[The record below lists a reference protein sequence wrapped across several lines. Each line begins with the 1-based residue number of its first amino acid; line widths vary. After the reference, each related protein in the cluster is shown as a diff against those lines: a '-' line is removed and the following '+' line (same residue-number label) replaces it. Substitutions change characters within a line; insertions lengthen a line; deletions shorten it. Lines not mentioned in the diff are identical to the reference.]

1 MFSTR
6 DAVYEY
12 ELVLDHLRSEC
23 EQEYFVNTPSEVSIT
38 SDRSSSGEP
47 SGKESHVPLT
57 TLPYNTSNCWWADH
71 ATSEESAPTQ
81 GGMVSLRPP
90 QPSSTR
96 TAYSGRVWKTSN
108 SLLSQIRQRV
118 GGTGKA
124 HDQERLIVPTRF
136 PRQTSIY
143 CLPRTS
149 RTLDHGTTSA
159 RDSYGV
165 FMPNHCTR
173 LNEICVYT
181 RTTKQVKQI
190 HGPAVDGV
198 LAEAIRNRFYTTMEC
213 NQHCAVVSSGNKV
226 YIISFLP
233 PGL

>member
-12 ELVLDHLRSEC
+12 DLMLDHLRSGH
-23 EQEYFVNTPSEVSIT
+23 
-38 SDRSSSGEP
+38 SSSP
-47 SGKESHVPLT
+47 SNSVPTSPTSPTYRLSSGQSIGKDNHISMSASSGNSEGFVP
-57 TLPYNTSNCWWADH
+57 TLGS
-71 ATSEESAPTQ
+71 
-81 GGMVSLRPP
+81 MVSLRPP
-90 QPSSTR
+90 PPQSSSTR
-96 TAYSGRVWKTSN
+96 TPYSGRVWKTSN

-118 GGTGKA
+118 GGTEQA
-124 HDQERLIVPTRF
+124 HDQERLIIPTRF
-136 PRQTSIY
+136 PRQASI
-143 CLPRTS
+143 CCVPRTS

-181 RTTKQVKQI
+181 RTTKQVRPI

-198 LAEAIRNRFYTTMEC
+198 LAEAFRNRFYTTMEC

-226 YIISFLP
+226 YVISFLP
-233 PGL
+233 PGV

>member
-12 ELVLDHLRSEC
+12 ELMLDQFRPGR
-23 EQEYFVNTPSEVSIT
+23 EQEHRVNASTEVSIN
-38 SDRSSSGEP
+38 SDRSSGEP
-47 SGKESHVPLT
+47 SGKESHAMLPCN
-57 TLPYNTSNCWWADH
+57 TLNWAADNIMSEGSTS
-71 ATSEESAPTQ
+71 TQ
-81 GGMVSLRPP
+81 SGMVSLRAP
-90 QPSSTR
+90 QPSSTK

-118 GGTGKA
+118 GGTGRA

-136 PRQTSIY
+136 PRQASIY
-143 CLPRTS
+143 CLPRTN

-165 FMPNHCTR
+165 FMPNNCTL

-190 HGPAVDGV
+190 HGPAVDSV
-198 LAEAIRNRFYTTMEC
+198 LAEATRNRFYTTMEC
-213 NQHCAVVSSGNKV
+213 NQHCAVVSSGDKV
-226 YIISFLP
+226 YVISFLP
-233 PGL
+233 PGF